1 MTDSMNTMSPSRP
14 TTGAAAA
21 ANAAAEQPWKDFTFT
36 TVFLPEPG
44 GGFTVFVPA
53 LPEVCGTGI
62 TLAEAE
68 LAARESIALAL
79 EVRREMG
86 DVIPEDSADIPICT
100 LTVSLPDA

>member
-1 MTDSMNTMSPSRP
+1 MDLPSVTP
-14 TTGAAAA
+14 KAASSAAATSLR
-21 ANAAAEQPWKDFTFT
+21 DYTYT

-44 GGFTVFVPA
+44 GGYTVFVPA
-53 LPEVCGTGI
+53 LPEVCGTGL

-86 DVIPEDSADIPICT
+86 DPFPADSRDIPIVE
-100 LTVSLPDA
+100 LRVALADLPG